1 MRVATDIGGTFTDLV
16 HLDEATGEVGLVKV
30 RTTPPEF
37 NRGVLEA
44 LDRVGAS
51 GDRAVTSFFHGTTV
65 VVNAITERRGA
76 RTALITTRGF
86 RDVLELGRS
95 NRPALY
101 DLRFVKPEPFVE
113 RSLRFE
119 VTERL
124 DHRGHVVEALAEEE
138 VRAAAARA
146 AAAGAE
152 AVAIAFL
159 HSYANADHERRAA
172 EIVAE
177 CQPQLEV
184 SASHEIT
191 AEWREYERTS
201 TVVLNA
207 YVKGTADRYIAG
219 LDEGLDRAGAGPRR
233 YVMQSSGGTA
243 SFARARRTPIALI
256 ESGPVAGV
264 MGAAVIGRAIGRENV
279 LALDIGGTTAKTSLV
294 EGGELTISTN
304 YHAEWTPEFP
314 GYPIR
319 VPVLD
324 IVEIGTGGGSI
335 AGIDRAGA
343 LTVGPRSAG
352 AMPGPAC
359 YPEGS
364 LEPTVTDANLIS
376 GRIDPAN
383 YLGGELEVSVERAR
397 EMMGK
402 LAARL
407 EVSVDEAAAGVLR
420 LANAKMVAALK
431 LVSVR
436 RGRDP
441 REFDMVAFGGG
452 GSLHAAALAEELH
465 VPSVIVPPAPAHFS
479 AWGMLMTDLRA
490 DYVRTHIVAAGEV
503 ESADLMRI
511 WEEVEQY
518 AIAALAD
525 DGLGRE
531 RLTLARAVDMR
542 YAGQEHSVRVQWPP
556 GELSAADVAAA
567 VDSFHEAHE
576 RLYTFRID
584 KPVELVNFHMTVL
597 GEVEKPKLP
606 RLDPDDDVER
616 ALTGERMVDFG
627 DGAPRATA
635 IFQRARLGAGAA
647 AAGPA
652 IVEDPAATTVVLP
665 GQTFAVDE
673 LGSIVIDTRPPAA
686 GGAPA
691 ATTAIGAS

>member
-16 HLDEATGEVGLVKV
+16 HLDEETGEVGLVKV

-44 LDRVGAS
+44 LERAGVSAE
-51 GDRAVTSFFHGTTV
+51 RAVTSFFHGTTV
-65 VVNAITERRGA
+65 VINALTERRGA

-101 DLRFVKPEPFVE
+101 DLRFAKPTPFVE

-124 DHRGHVVEALAEEE
+124 DHRGRVVEALAEDE
-138 VRAAAARA
+138 VRDAVARA
-146 AAAGAE
+146 VAAGAE

-159 HSYANADHERRAA
+159 HSYANPDHERRAA
-172 EIVAE
+172 EIVADCE
-177 CQPQLEV
+177 PQLDV

-201 TVVLNA
+201 TAVLNA
-207 YVKGTADRYIAG
+207 YVKGVADRYLAG
-219 LDEGLDRAGAGPRR
+219 LDQGLDRAGAGPRR

-264 MGAAVIGRAIGRENV
+264 MGAAVIGRAVGRQNV

-314 GYPIR
+314 GYPIK

-335 AGIDRAGA
+335 AGIDQAGA

-352 AMPGPAC
+352 AVPGPAC
-359 YPEGS
+359 YPDGS
-364 LEPTVTDANLIS
+364 LEPTVTDANLIA
-376 GRIDPAN
+376 GRIDPDN
-383 YLGGELEVSVERAR
+383 YLGGELEVSVDRAR
-397 EMMGK
+397 VMMAK
-402 LAARL
+402 LAGRL
-407 EVSVDEAAAGVLR
+407 DVDVDEAAAGVLR

-452 GSLHAAALAEELH
+452 GSLHAAALAEELR

-490 DYVRTHIVAAGEV
+490 DYVRTHIVAAGDAEPAV
-503 ESADLMRI
+503 LTRI
-511 WEEVEQY
+511 WEEVEEH
-518 AIAALAD
+518 ALAVLAD
-525 DGLGRE
+525 DGLDPD

-542 YAGQEHSVRVQWPP
+542 YAGQEHTVRVHWPA
-556 GELSAADVAAA
+556 GEVLAEHVAAA
-567 VDSFHEAHE
+567 ADSFHAAHE
-576 RLYTFRID
+576 RLYTFRLD
-584 KPVELVNFHMTVL
+584 KPVELVNFHMTAL

-616 ALTGERMVDFG
+616 AFTGERMVDFG
-627 DGAPRATA
+627 DGSPRATA
-635 IFQRARLGAGAA
+635 IFQRARLGSGAA

-652 IVEDPAATTVVLP
+652 IVEDPAATTVVMP
-665 GQTFAVDE
+665 GQSFVVDE
-673 LGSIVIDTRPPAA
+673 LGSIVIDTRQPAA
-686 GGAPA
+686 GPA
-691 ATTAIGAS
+691 SAQTTAIGA